1 MLTVSSLHWILLF
14 NTYTTYNLNVQY
26 PCLFSNWAHFDQL
39 LTIPC
44 SLFQKMVQRN
54 NIRVGC
60 RVSGK
65 IRALVDNPNQA
76 PLPNGRPQR
85 RVRAQVTGT
94 VLRSLDHRK
103 WEVCL
108 DCNNEIVAV
117 AATNVKVIG
126 HEEGLPL
133 VSFSVLI
140 LFI

>member
-1 MLTVSSLHWILLF
+1 M
-14 NTYTTYNLNVQY
+14 
-26 PCLFSNWAHFDQL
+26 P
-39 LTIPC
+39 
-44 SLFQKMVQRN
+44 
-54 NIRVGC
+54 
-60 RVSGK
+60 GK
-65 IRALVDNPNQA
+65 IGALVDNPNQA
-76 PLPNGRPQR
+76 PLPNGRLWR
-85 RVRAQVTGT
+85 RVQAQVTGT

-103 WEVCL
+103 WEVRL

>member
-1 MLTVSSLHWILLF
+1 M
-14 NTYTTYNLNVQY
+14 
-26 PCLFSNWAHFDQL
+26 
-39 LTIPC
+39 
-44 SLFQKMVQRN
+44 
-54 NIRVGC
+54 
-60 RVSGK
+60 SGK
-65 IRALVDNPNQA
+65 IGALVDNPNQAPLPNGRNIRALVDNPNQA
-76 PLPNGRPQR
+76 PLPNGRPRR
-85 RVRAQVTGT
+85 RVRSQVTGT